1 MESINGVEE
10 MKETIQNEKSCWSK
24 SRLKRHMANI
34 KTKKPREINPRTI
47 RELKVEDMIEQTSQL
62 KKEEPQ
68 MFHDQSGKFNS
79 EEIANS
85 DIISIL
91 RIFDQEETEK
101 LFRTGMKTS
110 TYSCFNPLFVVVRC
124 SDAIRS

>member
-110 TYSCFNPLFVVVRC
+110 TYSCF
-124 SDAIRS
+124 